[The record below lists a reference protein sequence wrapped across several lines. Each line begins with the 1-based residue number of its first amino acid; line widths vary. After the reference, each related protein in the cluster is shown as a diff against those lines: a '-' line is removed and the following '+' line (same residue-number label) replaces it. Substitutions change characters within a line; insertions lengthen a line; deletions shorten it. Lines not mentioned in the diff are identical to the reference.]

1 MAAVHAGERTPSV
14 ALPSLPVTFYLADEP
29 DIAGISRLDPDVDHD
44 AFRPGELSWVAQTYL
59 RLRDAGFPVA
69 LRSTPPE
76 SGLVVFHAKHKHALA
91 RQASGRRGLIFV
103 AIRADNSSP
112 LLADFE
118 VLQSGRFADDRNR
131 FWIPF
136 WPQPGLLPR
145 DPGRGTTLE
154 RVAYMG
160 RIENLHPQFRGEVW
174 RQELAAL
181 GLEWVLREVR
191 FAKTAGTRPVG
202 PRREGEG
209 AGGETRIDWED
220 YRKLD
225 AVIAVR
231 PYEPQ
236 LFFAKPASK
245 LINAWRAGVPALVG
259 PEFASREIR
268 RTDDDFLEV
277 ADARAALAAL
287 RRLRDDPELYSRIV
301 AAGRRRAPEFSF
313 AALTARWAELLFV
326 TLPQRIAAGA
336 LPWGHR
342 LPMSLRIPM
351 RRGVRLLRAARKR

>member
-1 MAAVHAGERTPSV
+1 MAAVHTGERTPS
-14 ALPSLPVTFYLADEP
+14 AAPPSLPVTFYLADEP
-29 DIAGISRLDPDVDHD
+29 DVAGISRLDPDVDLD

-59 RLRDAGFPVA
+59 RLRNAGFPVA
-69 LRSTPPE
+69 LQSTPPE
-76 SGLVVFHAKHKHALA
+76 RGLVVFHAKHKHALA
-91 RQASGRRGLIFV
+91 RQATGRRGLIFV

-136 WPQPGLLPR
+136 WPQPGLVPR
-145 DPGRGTTLE
+145 DPARGTTLQ

-160 RIENLHPQFRGEVW
+160 RIENLHPEFRGEGW
-174 RQELAAL
+174 RQALAAL

-191 FAKTAGTRPVG
+191 FAK
-202 PRREGEG
+202 G
-209 AGGETRIDWED
+209 AGARPGGSSRNGKSSCEETRIDWED
-220 YRKLD
+220 YRTLD

-231 PYEPQ
+231 PFEPH
-236 LFFAKPASK
+236 LYFAKPASK

-277 ADARAALAAL
+277 ADAGAALAAL

-301 AAGRRRAPEFSF
+301 AAGHRRAPEFSF
-313 AALTARWAELLFV
+313 AALTAQWARLLFE
-326 TLPQRIAAGA
+326 TLPQRVAVGG
-336 LPWGHR
+336 LPWSHR
-342 LPMSLRIPM
+342 LPLSLRIPL
-351 RRGVRLLRAARKR
+351 RRAVRLLRAARKR